1 MTLSHAVPEAPSL
14 YRWSFGKTEFD
25 EGRWQLSMEG
35 VVVELERKPL
45 DVLQYLLRHA
55 GEAVT
60 KEELLATVWEG
71 RIVVE
76 AVLTNAIGKLRKALR
91 DEEQELILTLPK
103 VGYRLDAK
111 VSRRVV
117 EHVPE
122 ASRLSVGDLVPRRGN
137 WRLEQALARRGDGEV
152 WLARHTKTG
161 QTRVFKFSLDG
172 FRLTGLKRE
181 VTVGRLLEQ
190 ALGKRPDLVH
200 VIDWDFEQAP
210 YFIEFEYGGVSL
222 DTWQEGGSGIEALP
236 LETRLALFV
245 EAANTVA
252 AAHGVGVLHK
262 DLKPAN
268 LLVYGEPSDW
278 HLRVADFGSS
288 RVFDPGLLDNLGITR
303 LGLTQTQALSSDTGT
318 PLYLAPEVMAGQVP
332 TIRSDIYALG
342 VTLYQLIVGDFRR
355 PLAAGWE
362 SDIPDP
368 LLRADIAAAANGDP
382 ARRPESV
389 AMLAE
394 GIRHLEQRRQKAAL
408 EASVRDR
415 IAVAE
420 RRAAL
425 ARARR
430 PWIAAAMLVLVA
442 GTAVSLFYAHRSRQ
456 ETKHALAATNEAKIE
471 AAKAQKADAKATAI
485 NAFLVHNI
493 LGASNPMQSGSQTLT
508 LQQALD
514 QAEPKIHSSFVQHP
528 DLEIDVRNTLINVDG
543 ARGNWKHALDQNDKI
558 IALVDA
564 HPHDTTLAFEKTRAL
579 IMKSQGLL
587 YLGRLKEFDAVI
599 TPLLKQADDGQ
610 LSEPGLQ
617 TRTYYYAAERAMM
630 AGEYTH
636 SIHLLNKAHDAVQ
649 KLHLPGQPKAELGMK
664 IQVDAELGQAL
675 SLAGRHNE
683 AVTALNNLRKQVA
696 TQYGDAYPANLN
708 VRDSLIGAEIA
719 ANHYADAQSDLDS
732 LRRDSARVLGTDNPM
747 SNHLDYYQGW
757 IYLNQNLNNKALPF
771 YAKAY
776 TSMSSHERSTDPETI
791 MIGMQY
797 ADIARITGDRNQAVH
812 LLDVFDAK
820 IKPLPT
826 ETRTPLQDKVALVR
840 GCVLVDQ
847 GHGSQARTIAKAM
860 DASVINTDD
869 AAMQRLSGLTQ
880 SDAVQRTTCAVAMQ

>member
-1 MTLSHAVPEAPSL
+1 ML

-45 DVLQYLLRHA
+45 DVLQYLLHHA

-190 ALGKRPDLVH
+190 ALDKRPDLVH

-245 EAANTVA
+245 EAADTVA

-268 LLVYGEPSDW
+268 LLVYGEPGDW

-332 TIRSDIYALG
+332 TIKSDIYALG

-355 PLAAGWE
+355 PLSAGWE
-362 SDIPDP
+362 NDIPDP

-382 ARRPESV
+382 TRRPESV
-389 AMLAE
+389 ATLAE
-394 GIRHLEQRRQKAAL
+394 GIRNLEQRRQKAAL

-442 GTAVSLFYAHRSRQ
+442 GTAISLFYAQRSYRSSQ
-456 ETKHALAATNEAKIE
+456 QALSAQAKSLADNVRMKAAIGN
-471 AAKAQKADAKATAI
+471 ADAL
-485 NAFLVHNI
+485 NDFLVHKLLEPADI
-493 LGASNPMQSGSQTLT
+493 FSTGKSNTTL
-508 LQQALD
+508 LD
-514 QAEPKIHSSFVQHP
+514 AWNKAEPKIATSFAGHP
-528 DLEIDVRNTLINVDG
+528 KPEINLRGMLARVYDANLQYDKANEQNARSVALLIANPDIPRKYEWEYRLHQGNDLSRLGKLKEAGDVIAPVLKAAAEGKLDDPNLLYSLYSLEARRNENTSPAQAIALS
-543 ARGNWKHALDQNDKI
+543 RKALDAAKRET
-558 IALVDA
+558 AY
-564 HPHDTTLAFEKTRAL
+564 PRAA
-579 IMKSQGLL
+579 I
-587 YLGRLKEFDAVI
+587 
-599 TPLLKQADDGQ
+599 
-610 LSEPGLQ
+610 
-617 TRTYYYAAERAMM
+617 AAELNLASELET
-630 AGEYTH
+630 AGQYKEDI
-636 SIHLLNKAHDAVQ
+636 SLLLDAQ
-649 KLHLPGQPKAELGMK
+649 KRSTTAYGPKHT
-664 IQVDAELGQAL
+664 I
-675 SLAGRHNE
+675 
-683 AVTALNNLRKQVA
+683 T
-696 TQYGDAYPANLN
+696 LN
-708 VRDSLIGAEIA
+708 VRRNLVMAYA
-719 ANHYADAQSDLDS
+719 ASGKLDQAQRQLDALKVDFIDTYGKNSRWQVGMDRAQANIYALEGQ
-732 LRRDSARVLGTDNPM
+732 
-747 SNHLDYYQGW
+747 
-757 IYLNQNLNNKALPF
+757 
-771 YAKAY
+771 YAKVLPLFASIY
-776 TSMSSHERSTDPETI
+776 QHEK
-791 MIGMQY
+791 
-797 ADIARITGDRNQAVH
+797 AITGPSGNTTLYDLREYIEVARLVDPKLASR
-812 LLDVFDAK
+812 LLDTMDEA
-820 IKPLPT
+820 IATLPAGAAGQYGAT
-826 ETRTPLQDKVALVR
+826 SALQRA
-840 GCVLVDQ
+840 CVLVAEGQ
-847 GHGSQARTIAKAM
+847 PGKARALAGSLNSTKLDKLDPTGEWSKRAK
-860 DASVINTDD
+860 S
-869 AAMQRLSGLTQ
+869 LTQ
-880 SDAVQRTTCAVAMQ
+880 PEAAQKSVCATTM